1 MNCNTDPEISVYEQL
16 AKNSNNV
23 FYLKK
28 KEFVDVLEVV
38 KNIIDSAPIMC
49 KDFEQNTTNTLIID
63 SNLKDFIVT
72 LTGSNPKIMII
83 DPKGTRYATKPIL
96 SLNEVQI
103 VQVKSQ
109 MPGNWTIDTS
119 TDGVGSIRASAIS
132 SVGFRFGFSTKKDMI
147 KTNVGPKKGILK
159 VYICEF
165 DFYFSNCFY
174 SYTRCLFKSYCS
186 CHPNKNKNH
195 RK

>member
-1 MNCNTDPEISVYEQL
+1 MNCSTDPGISVYDQL

-38 KNIIDSAPIMC
+38 KNLIDSAPIIC

-63 SNLKDFIVT
+63 SNLKDFTVN
-72 LTGSNPKIMII
+72 LTGSNPNIMII

-109 MPGNWTIDTS
+109 MPGNWTIDAS
-119 TDGVGSIRASAIS
+119 TDGAGSIRASAIS
-132 SVGFRFGFSTKKDMI
+132 SVGFRFGFSTTKDMI
-147 KTNVGPKKGILK
+147 KTNVGPKNGIIK
-159 VYICEF
+159 VYICEI
-165 DFYFSNCFY
+165 SV
-174 SYTRCLFKSYCS
+174 LFFLLLLQL
-186 CHPNKNKNH
+186 HQMPV
-195 RK
+195 

>member
-119 TDGVGSIRASAIS
+119 TDGAGSIRASAIS
-132 SVGFRFGFSTKKDMI
+132 SVGETTKDMI
-147 KTNVGPKKGILK
+147 KTNVGPKKGIIK
-159 VYICEF
+159 VYICEI
-165 DFYFSNCFY
+165 SV
-174 SYTRCLFKSYCS
+174 LFFLLLLQL
-186 CHPNKNKNH
+186 HQMPV
-195 RK
+195 